1 MLKSFIR
8 IFFSLIVFS
17 LFSGC
22 VPASDD
28 EFDDI
33 SVGKIPLKTGNK
45 WIYDITRGSE
55 SFTDSAV
62 ILDYLPYQIDGLTNR
77 FLYLYK
83 DISFTYEMSQSFY
96 DTVYIKLIEYDGDLL
111 FQYGNEKR
119 DRSGFLYG
127 QSVIFNTPEIML
139 DHSEHESVEEL
150 FISSLKINRNGYTRT
165 VNDTIIN
172 CMKKRVILSTGSFIT
187 SDLNYDLYYYFTDI
201 GVLKIEG
208 TVNSSA
214 FSAKAFRCTLK

>member
-1 MLKSFIR
+1 MLK
-8 IFFSLIVFS
+8 IFSGLIFSSIAFVL
-17 LFSGC
+17 LSGC

-28 EFDDI
+28 EFDD
-33 SVGKIPLKTGNK
+33 VGIDKIPLKTGNK

-55 SFTDSAV
+55 SFIDSAV
-62 ILDYLPYQIDGLTNR
+62 ILDYLPYQTDGLTNR

-96 DTVYIKLIEYDGDLL
+96 DTVYIKIIEYDGDLL

-127 QSVIFNTPEIML
+127 QSVIFNTPEVIL
-139 DHSEHESVEEL
+139 DHSEHTSVEEL
-150 FISSLKINRNGYTRT
+150 FISSLEIKENGYSRT
-165 VNDTIIN
+165 INDTIIN
-172 CMKKRVILSTGSFIT
+172 CMKKRSVLSTGSFIT
-187 SDLNYDLYYYFTDI
+187 SGLNYDLYYYFTDLC
-201 GVLKIEG
+201 VLKIDG

-214 FSAKAFRCTLK
+214 FCAEAVRCNLE